1 MIVLPLWC
9 LFLFVGA
16 LSARYTQFPILSSK
30 EEPHRDT
37 LHGGVASENQAC
49 SQIGA
54 DLLEAGGNA
63 ADAIVGTT
71 FCVGVLSPY
80 HSGIGG
86 GGFALIRASNGSYE
100 ALDFRETAPAA
111 AYEDMFLGNVQ
122 GSLYGGLARYILP
135 KDDFLSLYL
144 R

>member
-1 MIVLPLWC
+1 MILLRLWGP
-9 LFLFVGA
+9 FLFIAAISA
-16 LSARYTQFPILSSK
+16 LYTQSPILSTDEDPYLK
-30 EEPHRDT
+30 T

-54 DLLEAGGNA
+54 DLLKAGGNA
-63 ADAIVGTT
+63 ADAIVATT

-111 AYEDMFLGNVQ
+111 AHEDMFLENVQ

-135 KDDFLSLYL
+135 RDNFLGLYL